1 MNFFVSGGAG
11 FIGGHLCESL
21 LADGNTVYAM
31 DNFSTGSKKNIER
44 ILSHK
49 NFHFVEDDII
59 TSGKLPEMIEKSDI
73 IFHLA
78 AVVGV
83 ELVVRDPVGTI
94 LTNVNGSERVLS
106 LASEYGKRIFLAS
119 TSEVYGKSDK
129 LPFSEKDD
137 LVIGPSTHS
146 RWSYACSKLLD
157 EFLLMAYHRNKNL
170 NGTVVRFFN
179 TVGPRQTGEYGMV
192 IPRFV
197 NAALKGESLKV
208 YGSGK
213 QTRCFCHVFDTVRAL
228 KMLASKENIAGRIFN
243 IGGTESISMEDLA
256 AQTIETLGSDSKI
269 ERISYEQA
277 YEHGFED
284 MLHRKPDVSAIQESI
299 GWKAEIPLK
308 QIIRDVAAEST
319 ENSNLL

>member
-21 LADGNTVYAM
+21 LADGHTVYAM
-31 DNFSTGSKKNIER
+31 DNFSTGSPKNIEK
-44 ILSHK
+44 ILKHP
-49 NFHFVEDDII
+49 NFHFENGDII
-59 TSGKLPEMIEKSDI
+59 FSEKLPEFIKKSDV

-94 LTNVNGSERVLS
+94 LTNVNGSERILS
-106 LASEYGKRIFLAS
+106 LASQYGKRIFLAS

-129 LPFSEKDD
+129 LPFSETDD

-157 EFLLMAYHRNKNL
+157 EFLLMAYFRNKDL

-197 NAALKGESLKV
+197 NAARMGNALKV

-228 KMLASKENIAGRIFN
+228 KLLTQQSDIAGRIFN
-243 IGGTESISMEDLA
+243 IGATRSISMEELA
-256 AQTIETLGSDSKI
+256 ELTVKTLKSTSEI
-269 ERISYEQA
+269 ERISYDQA
-277 YEHGFED
+277 YESGFED
-284 MLHRKPDVSAIQESI
+284 MLHRRPDVSAIKKLT
-299 GWKAEIPLK
+299 GWEAEIPLE
-308 QIIRDVAAEST
+308 QIILDVAAAQE
-319 ENSNLL
+319 EKP

>member
-1 MNFFVSGGAG
+1 MKFFVSGGAG

-21 LADGNTVYAM
+21 LSDGHIVYAM
-31 DNFSTGSKKNIER
+31 DNFSTGSRKNIEKL
-44 ILSHK
+44 LSHP
-49 NFHFVEDDII
+49 NFHFEEGDII
-59 TSGKLPEMIEKSDI
+59 SSEKLEEFIRESDM

-94 LTNVNGSERVLS
+94 LTNVNGSERILS
-106 LASEYGKRIFLAS
+106 FASQYNKRIILAS

-157 EFLLMAYHRNKNL
+157 EFLLMAYYRNKNL

-197 NAALKGESLKV
+197 KAARTGEPLKV

-213 QTRCFCHVFDTVRAL
+213 QTRCFCHVFDTIRAL
-228 KMLASKENIAGRIFN
+228 KLLVDQKDIAGRIFN
-243 IGGTESISMEDLA
+243 IGATNSISMEDLA
-256 AQTIETLGSDSKI
+256 ALTVKTLNSNAPI
-269 ERISYEQA
+269 ERISYDQA
-277 YEHGFED
+277 YESGFED
-284 MLHRKPDVSAIQESI
+284 MLHRRPDVSAINSLT
-299 GWKAEIPLK
+299 GWQAEIPLE
-308 QIIRDVAAEST
+308 QIIRDVAAAQEL
-319 ENSNLL
+319 N

>member
-21 LADGNTVYAM
+21 LADGHTVYAM
-31 DNFSTGSKKNIER
+31 DNFSTGSPKNIEK
-44 ILSHK
+44 ILNHPC
-49 NFHFVEDDII
+49 FHFEEGDII
-59 TSGKLPEMIEKSDI
+59 SSEKLPEFIEKSDI
-73 IFHLA
+73 VFHLA

-106 LASEYGKRIFLAS
+106 LVSEYGKRIFLAS

-129 LPFSEKDD
+129 LPFSETDD

-157 EFLLMAYHRNKNL
+157 EFLLMAYFRNKNL

-197 NAALKGESLKV
+197 KAARTGEPLKV

-213 QTRCFCHVFDTVRAL
+213 QTRCFCHVFDTIRAL
-228 KMLASKENIAGRIFN
+228 KLLAGQDNTAGKIFN
-243 IGGTESISMEDLA
+243 IGATRSISMEELA
-256 AQTIETLGSDSKI
+256 ELTVKTLNSGSKI
-269 ERISYEQA
+269 ERISRYASPETGCFRCQRFDRM
-277 YEHGFED
+277 GSRD
-284 MLHRKPDVSAIQESI
+284 SA
-299 GWKAEIPLK
+299 GTDYP
-308 QIIRDVAAEST
+308 
-319 ENSNLL
+319 

>member
-1 MNFFVSGGAG
+1 MKFFVSGGAG

-21 LADGNTVYAM
+21 LADGHTVYAM
-31 DNFSTGSKKNIER
+31 DNFSTGSPKNIEK
-44 ILSHK
+44 LLNHPD
-49 NFHFVEDDII
+49 FHFEEGDII
-59 TSGKLPEMIEKSDI
+59 SSEKLPEFIEKCDI
-73 IFHLA
+73 VFHLA

-94 LTNVNGSERVLS
+94 LTNVNGSERILS
-106 LASEYGKRIFLAS
+106 LTSQYGKRIFLAS

-157 EFLLMAYHRNKNL
+157 EFLLMAYFRNKNL

-197 NAALKGESLKV
+197 KAARTGEALKV

-213 QTRCFCHVFDTVRAL
+213 QTRCFCHVFDTIRAL
-228 KMLASKENIAGRIFN
+228 KLLVKQDDIAGRIFN
-243 IGGTESISMEDLA
+243 IGATRSISMEELA
-256 AQTIETLGSDSKI
+256 ELTVKTLDSDSKI
-269 ERISYEQA
+269 ERISYDQA
-277 YEHGFED
+277 YESGFED
-284 MLHRKPDVSAIQESI
+284 MLHRRPDVSAINELT
-299 GWKAEIPLK
+299 GWNAEIPLE
-308 QIIRDVAAEST
+308 QIIRDVAAAQE
-319 ENSNLL
+319 

>member
-21 LADGNTVYAM
+21 LADGHTVYAM
-31 DNFSTGSKKNIER
+31 DNFSTGSPKNIEK
-44 ILSHK
+44 ILNHPA
-49 NFHFVEDDII
+49 FHFEEADII
-59 TSGKLPEMIEKSDI
+59 SSDKLQEFIEKSDV

-94 LTNVNGSERVLS
+94 LTNVNGSERILS
-106 LASEYGKRIFLAS
+106 LASQFGKRIFLAS

-129 LPFSEKDD
+129 LPFSETDD

-197 NAALKGESLKV
+197 KAARQGEPLKV
-208 YGSGK
+208 YGTGK
-213 QTRCFCHVFDTVRAL
+213 QTRCFCHVYDTVRAL
-228 KMLASKENIAGRIFN
+228 KLLVAQENIAGRVFN
-243 IGGTESISMEDLA
+243 IGSTRSISMEELA
-256 AQTIETLGSDSKI
+256 ELTIRTLDSGSRMD
-269 ERISYEQA
+269 RISYDQA
-277 YEHGFED
+277 YESGFED
-284 MLHRKPDVSAIQESI
+284 MLHRRPDISAIHELT
-299 GWKAEIPLK
+299 GWTAEIPLE
-308 QIIRDVAAEST
+308 QIIRDVAESQ
-319 ENSNLL
+319 EKA

>member
-21 LADGNTVYAM
+21 LAEGHTVYAM
-31 DNFSTGSKKNIER
+31 DNFSTGSPKNIEK
-44 ILSHK
+44 IKGHP
-49 NFHFVEDDII
+49 NFHFEEGDII
-59 TSGKLPEMIEKSDI
+59 SSEKLTEFIEKSDV

-106 LASEYGKRIFLAS
+106 LASQYGKRIILAS

-157 EFLLMAYHRNKNL
+157 EFLLMAYYRNKDL

-197 NAALKGESLKV
+197 KAARTGAPLKV

-228 KMLASKENIAGRIFN
+228 KLLVSQDNTAGKIFN
-243 IGGTESISMEDLA
+243 IGATRSISMEELA
-256 AQTIETLGSDSKI
+256 ELTVTTLNSGSEIEQ
-269 ERISYEQA
+269 ISYDQA
-277 YEHGFED
+277 YESGFED
-284 MLHRKPDVSAIQESI
+284 MLHRRPDVSAINQLT
-299 GWKAEIPLK
+299 GWEAEIPLE
-308 QIIRDVAAEST
+308 QIIRDVAAAQE
-319 ENSNLL
+319 EK

>member
-21 LADGNTVYAM
+21 LADGHTVYAM
-31 DNFSTGSKKNIER
+31 DNFSTGSPKNIEK
-44 ILSHK
+44 ILNHPC
-49 NFHFVEDDII
+49 FHFEEGDII
-59 TSGKLPEMIEKSDI
+59 SSEKLPEFIEKSDI
-73 IFHLA
+73 VFHLA

-106 LASEYGKRIFLAS
+106 LVSEYGKRIFLAS
-119 TSEVYGKSDK
+119 TSEVYGKSEK
-129 LPFSEKDD
+129 LPFSETDD

-157 EFLLMAYHRNKNL
+157 EFLLMAYFRNKNL

-197 NAALKGESLKV
+197 KAARTGEPLKV

-213 QTRCFCHVFDTVRAL
+213 QTRCFCHVFDTIRAL
-228 KMLASKENIAGRIFN
+228 KLLAGQDNTAGKIFN
-243 IGGTESISMEDLA
+243 IGATRSISMEELA
-256 AQTIETLGSDSKI
+256 ELTVKTLNSGSKI
-269 ERISYEQA
+269 ERISYDQA
-277 YEHGFED
+277 YENGFED
-284 MLHRKPDVSAIQESI
+284 MLHRRPDVSAVNGLT
-299 GWKAEIPLK
+299 GWEAEIPLE
-308 QIIRDVAAEST
+308 QIIRDVAAAQEQ
-319 ENSNLL
+319 N

>member
-21 LADGNTVYAM
+21 LADGHTVYAM
-31 DNFSTGSKKNIER
+31 DNFSTGSPKNIEK
-44 ILSHK
+44 ILNHPA
-49 NFHFVEDDII
+49 FHFEEADII
-59 TSGKLPEMIEKSDI
+59 SSDKLQEFIEKSDV

-94 LTNVNGSERVLS
+94 LTNVNGSERILS
-106 LASEYGKRIFLAS
+106 LASQFGKRIFLAS

-129 LPFSEKDD
+129 LPFSETDD

-197 NAALKGESLKV
+197 KAARQGEPLKV
-208 YGSGK
+208 YGTGK

-228 KMLASKENIAGRIFN
+228 KLLVAQENIAGRVFN
-243 IGGTESISMEDLA
+243 IGSTRSISMEELA
-256 AQTIETLGSDSKI
+256 ELTIRTLDSGSRMD
-269 ERISYEQA
+269 RISYDQA
-277 YEHGFED
+277 YESGFED
-284 MLHRKPDVSAIQESI
+284 MLHRRPDISAIHELT
-299 GWKAEIPLK
+299 GWTAEIPLE
-308 QIIRDVAAEST
+308 QIIRDVAESQ
-319 ENSNLL
+319 EKA

>member
-21 LADGNTVYAM
+21 LADGHTVYAM
-31 DNFSTGSKKNIER
+31 DNFSTGSPKNIEK
-44 ILSHK
+44 ILNHPA
-49 NFHFVEDDII
+49 FHFEEADII
-59 TSGKLPEMIEKSDI
+59 SSDKLQEFIEKSDV

-94 LTNVNGSERVLS
+94 LTNVNGSERILS
-106 LASEYGKRIFLAS
+106 LASQFGKRIFLAS

-129 LPFSEKDD
+129 LPFSETDD

-197 NAALKGESLKV
+197 KAARQGEPLKV
-208 YGSGK
+208 YGTGK
-213 QTRCFCHVFDTVRAL
+213 QTRCFCHVYDTVRAL
-228 KMLASKENIAGRIFN
+228 KLLVAQENIAGRVFN
-243 IGGTESISMEDLA
+243 IGSTRSISMEELA
-256 AQTIETLGSDSKI
+256 ELTIHTLDSGSRMD
-269 ERISYEQA
+269 RISYDQA
-277 YEHGFED
+277 YESGFED
-284 MLHRKPDVSAIQESI
+284 MLHRRPDISAIHKLT
-299 GWKAEIPLK
+299 GWTAEIPLE
-308 QIIRDVAAEST
+308 QIIRDVAESQ
-319 ENSNLL
+319 EKA

>member
-1 MNFFVSGGAG
+1 MNFFISGGAG

-21 LADGNTVYAM
+21 LSDGHTVYAM
-31 DNFSTGSKKNIER
+31 DNFSTGSRKNIEK
-44 ILSHK
+44 ILEHP
-49 NFHFVEDDII
+49 NFHFEEGDII
-59 TSGKLPEMIEKSDI
+59 SSGKLEEFIEKSDM

-83 ELVVRDPVGTI
+83 ELVVSDPVGTI
-94 LTNVNGSERVLS
+94 LTNVNGSERILS
-106 LASEYGKRIFLAS
+106 LASRYGKRIILAS

-157 EFLLMAYHRNKNL
+157 EFLLMAYYRNKNL

-197 NAALKGESLKV
+197 KAARTGEALKV

-213 QTRCFCHVFDTVRAL
+213 QTRCFCHVFDTIRAL
-228 KMLASKENIAGRIFN
+228 KLLVDQKDIAGRIFN
-243 IGGTESISMEDLA
+243 IGATDSISMEDLA
-256 AQTIETLGSDSKI
+256 VLTVKTLKSNAPI
-269 ERISYEQA
+269 ERISYDQA
-277 YEHGFED
+277 YESGFED
-284 MLHRKPDVSAIQESI
+284 MLHRRPDVSAINSLT
-299 GWKAEIPLK
+299 GWQAEIPLE
-308 QIIRDVAAEST
+308 QIIRDVAAAQE
-319 ENSNLL
+319 LD